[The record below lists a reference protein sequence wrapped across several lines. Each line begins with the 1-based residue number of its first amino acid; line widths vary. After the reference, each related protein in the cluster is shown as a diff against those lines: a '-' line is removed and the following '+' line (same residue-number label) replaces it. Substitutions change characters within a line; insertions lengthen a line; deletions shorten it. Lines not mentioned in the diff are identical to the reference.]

1 MTHSIGGLGVLPP
14 VRNQGRQPRVR
25 CLAGP
30 TPAQFT
36 RIARPWLDATTQP
49 LRRRRQVNPAPTRM
63 FLQRGSA
70 HISRLKFAQTLLPP
84 GPRRCLQP
92 GPDPPS
98 SPSRGSVPTVV
109 YTPEPTAWRTCTPSR
124 LVLTDSS
131 PAFQLRQHLS
141 FQNPG
146 PARPQQLPTQSPTP
160 PSRSASPLGCSGQV
174 LTLLVFH
181 PTWPRPSAGP
191 SASSSQ
197 SLGVRDP
204 AVPTTSA
211 RPCAVCTSMCCLSTP
226 PALLLGSK
234 LQTHKGNASASVWKV
249 TVSPS

>member
-1 MTHSIGGLGVLPP
+1 MSLLTARMTHSIGGLGVLPP

-49 LRRRRQVNPAPTRM
+49 LRRRGQVNPAPTRM

-109 YTPEPTAWRTCTPSR
+109 YTPEPTARHPGWCSQTRPQPSSSANTSAFRILGPPVRSSCR
-124 LVLTDSS
+124 LSHPPL
-131 PAFQLRQHLS
+131 LLE
-141 FQNPG
+141 
-146 PARPQQLPTQSPTP
+146 ARPHSAVLGRSLPS
-160 PSRSASPLGCSGQV
+160 
-174 LTLLVFH
+174 
-181 PTWPRPSAGP
+181 
-191 SASSSQ
+191 
-197 SLGVRDP
+197 
-204 AVPTTSA
+204 
-211 RPCAVCTSMCCLSTP
+211 
-226 PALLLGSK
+226 
-234 LQTHKGNASASVWKV
+234 
-249 TVSPS
+249 